1 MANQMTPRVSRESGL
16 TLIEI
21 LMTILIMFVGA
32 AGLIALQAATLASS
46 RFARDLSAANTLV
59 VSKAEELRLVTPV
72 PTTAVVPACQ
82 TLLACPGTY
91 NGTGEIVNEV
101 GAVTTGGRFT
111 RCWCATPDGTADLV
125 VQVVVAWQDNDLA
138 PTTCGSGGTH
148 CARGTLRRA
157 Q

>member
-1 MANQMTPRVSRESGL
+1 MTRRRSSQSGL

-46 RFARDLSAANTLV
+46 RFARDLSTANTLV

-72 PTTAVVPACQ
+72 PTTS
-82 TLLACPGTY
+82 ACPAAACSNLAPCPG
-91 NGTGEIVNEV
+91 GSPGEVVNET
-101 GAVTTGGRFT
+101 GACTTGGRFT
-111 RCWCATPDGTADLV
+111 RCWCTTVDGSFDV
-125 VQVVVAWQDNDLA
+125 VVSVVVAWQDNDQT
-138 PTTCGSGGTH
+138 PTACGQGGTH